1 MQKRFAVA
9 YCGGPGGAVA
19 QVELFEDS
27 DDIKVKAKW
36 TILLAD
42 AKIDALSQ
50 PFTPNDSSTQ
60 ESVVSVTSPRSG
72 GLWLADNPNK
82 FEFHI
87 TCTSGTEKHEFK
99 CESEEDRA
107 TTAHIPE
114 EPLDNPINDSFRYKL
129 TTKEFRAGT
138 SPSRKCTY
146 VY

>member
-9 YCGGPGGAVA
+9 NCGGPGGAVA

-60 ESVVSVTSPRSG
+60 GSFVSVTSPEVVACRLPTPTNLNFILRR
-72 GLWLADNPNK
+72 GLNSTN
-82 FEFHI
+82 
-87 TCTSGTEKHEFK
+87 SNV
-99 CESEEDRA
+99 RV
-107 TTAHIPE
+107 
-114 EPLDNPINDSFRYKL
+114 
-129 TTKEFRAGT
+129 
-138 SPSRKCTY
+138 RKTGLRG
-146 VY
+146 